1 MLPPVAGQGARN
13 DGRTRNMQRLATLIA
28 LVLMLMVL
36 MASPALANV
45 ISIH

>member
-1 MLPPVAGQGARN
+1 
-13 DGRTRNMQRLATLIA
+13 MQRLATLIA